1 MAVGRYVGHTI
12 GISVHD
18 VEPPDRQR
26 PLAAGVVYNVEP
38 LLEIADKKI
47 HMRLED
53 TVLITPTGAINMT
66 ASAPAALDEIYALIR
81 QKALSIN

>member
-1 MAVGRYVGHTI
+1 
-12 GISVHD
+12 
-18 VEPPDRQR
+18 
-26 PLAAGVVYNVEP
+26 
-38 LLEIADKKI
+38 
-47 HMRLED
+47 MRLED